1 MGYTKI
7 SVTVPDEM
15 YRDIKAIA
23 STKKTKVSH
32 LVTEAIDDKLRKM
45 KDEEFLKKINEV
57 FRDPEIAKEQ
67 HQLAEAIADNTNVEE
82 LPW

>member
-1 MGYTKI
+1 
-7 SVTVPDEM
+7 
-15 YRDIKAIA
+15 
-23 STKKTKVSH
+23 VSH
-32 LVTEAIDDKLRKM
+32 LVTEALADKLRKM

-67 HQLAEAIADNTNVEE
+67 HQSAEAIAENTNVEE

>member
-32 LVTEAIDDKLRKM
+32 LVTEALADKLRKM

-57 FRDPEIAKEQ
+57 FSDPEIAKEQ
-67 HQLAEAIADNTNVEE
+67 HQSAEAIAENTNVEE